1 MGLAAEKLMTVMEY
15 LDFENRSEER
25 HEFIDGEVV
34 AMSGSS
40 RAHNR
45 IAGNIFASLHA
56 QTEESQQCQPYMTD
70 MRLRVANSSLY
81 TYPDVFVTCGE
92 ERIEDDDLTL
102 LDATLLV
109 EVLSPSTE
117 AYDRGEKWARYR
129 RLPSLHDYLLV
140 SQDRI
145 RVERYE
151 RVQSRGEGD
160 GRWIF
165 TETAE
170 LDAVLDLR
178 SIECRLSLAD
188 VYKRVLFPGMHDS

>member
-1 MGLAAEKLMTVMEY
+1 MGLAAEKLMTVVEY

-56 QTEESQQCQPYMTD
+56 QTRKTRRCRPYMTD
-70 MRLRVANSSLY
+70 MRLQVADTGLY
-81 TYPDVFVTCGE
+81 TYPDLFVTCGE
-92 ERIEDDDLTL
+92 ERIEDGEQTL

-109 EVLSPSTE
+109 EILSPSTE
-117 AYDRGEKWARYR
+117 AYDRGEKWSRYR
-129 RLPSLHDYLLV
+129 RLDSLRDYLLV

-151 RVQSRGEGD
+151 RVESTDDNG

-165 TETAE
+165 TETAALEAE
-170 LDAVLDLR
+170 LELR
-178 SIECRLSLAD
+178 SIDCRLSLAD
-188 VYKRVLFPGMHDS
+188 IYDDVLIDVDRR